1 MKCRILKLKSG
12 EDVISTVCFKL
23 KTKYTLIDP
32 YIFKSTTMVNFDSG
46 LPYDV
51 TTIKDWLMLTHI
63 KTIVIPSS
71 HVAGMSIPSK
81 EAKNLYMK
89 ELKKVKELTKPKPTK
104 SKEEPPTSEEDL
116 KEKKLNPKDFEKEM
130 MGIMDKIM
138 GNMMPN
144 PGDLHD
150 DFFPD
155 PKDKM
160 FDRPMIQMSMIF
172 PPEVIIELMESGII
186 NVNDVK
192 KIAKEVKKK
201 LRFTGDEKHRPDF
214 GNKLTDWNPDPKSD
228 DYTK

>member
-32 YIFKSTTMVNFDSG
+32 YIFKSTTMVNFDTG

-51 TTIKDWLMLTHI
+51 TAIKDWLMLTHI
-63 KTIVIPSS
+63 KTIIIPCS

-81 EAKNLYMK
+81 EAKDLYMK
-89 ELKKVKELTKPKPTK
+89 ELKKIKESTKPKPIKKQGPRTA
-104 SKEEPPTSEEDL
+104 EEDL
-116 KEKKLNPKDFEKEM
+116 KQNKKNPRDIEKEM

-138 GNMMPN
+138 GNIMSN
-144 PGDLHD
+144 PADTED

-155 PKDKM
+155 PKENM
-160 FDRPMIQMSMIF
+160 FNRPMIQMSMIF
-172 PPEVIIELMESGII
+172 PPEVMIELMESGII